1 MQASRIIYDL
11 RNKLYRHLQD
21 LSLGFFQTRPTG
33 DLMSRV
39 TSDVGA
45 LQQLVTGGLVDLVA
59 DLVTFVGVLFLLFYT
74 DWRLTVF
81 LLPTFPMM
89 YFATKKFGGAMR
101 RAYRRVQENIANV
114 NDHLQQTISGAQV
127 VKSFGN
133 EDYEADRFAGFN
145 RGHMDANMNTVRLW
159 ATFRPVIDLLTSLGT
174 AIVLSFGAY
183 RVMGGNLSVG
193 TLVAFISYV
202 HMVQRPVRRLTRV
215 MNMIQRAAAAAER
228 VFEILDSTPEVAEE
242 EDAASLPN
250 HDSGTRF
257 ENVSFSYDGEN
268 TVIHDFSLG
277 IKPGETVAFVGP
289 SGAGKSTIVNLLM
302 RFYDPDKGRIRMG
315 NHDVR
320 NVTVKSLRDR
330 FGVVSQEILLF
341 NGSIRENIA
350 YGRTNAS
357 MAQIEEASQLSNAA
371 DFIETLPQGYD
382 TIVGERGIRLSGGQ
396 RQRIAIARAILKDP
410 QILVFDE
417 ATSHLDS
424 VSGTPDPGCTEPAA
438 QRQNE
443 HPHRTQAVDHSDR
456 RYRCGDE
463 GGPDCRERNPQGAA
477 GLERSFCRH
486 ARTAVFACGGVRIQP
501 SHNQDECV
509 CERQDVFSAEKQLR
523 SASPSG
529 VHQRGLTGGS
539 GSGSSRGSGAPR
551 PFGLQK
557 VPDRCPIMKMNA
569 RHLIHMRKSTSW
581 IVITAVLGV
590 CLAGSAAAAYPAEAQ
605 EGGEETHVG
614 I

>member
-1 MQASRIIYDL
+1 MLRHRRPLFFALLAILAASGSSLLVPQITRYTIDVIIPNAKASRVWIPVAALLSVTVALALSNFVQSYFMALAGQRIIYDL

-101 RAYRRVQENIANV
+101 SAYRRVQENIANV

-145 RGHMDANMNTVRLW
+145 RGHMDANMKTVRLW

-228 VFEILDSTPEVAEE
+228 VFEILDSTPEVAEK
-242 EDAASLPN
+242 EDSALLPN
-250 HDSGTRF
+250 HDLGTRF
-257 ENVSFSYDGEN
+257 ENVSFSYDGES

-315 NHDVR
+315 DHDVR

-424 VSGTPDPGCTEPAA
+424 VSEHLIQDALCRLLKDRTSILIAHRLSTIQTADTVVVMKGGRIVEKGTPRELLDSNGLFAA
-438 QRQNE
+438 MHELQF
-443 HPHRTQAVDHSDR
+443 SL
-456 RYRCGDE
+456 
-463 GGPDCRERNPQGAA
+463 AA
-477 GLERSFCRH
+477 G
-486 ARTAVFACGGVRIQP
+486 
-501 SHNQDECV
+501 
-509 CERQDVFSAEKQLR
+509 
-523 SASPSG
+523 
-529 VHQRGLTGGS
+529 
-539 GSGSSRGSGAPR
+539 
-551 PFGLQK
+551 
-557 VPDRCPIMKMNA
+557 
-569 RHLIHMRKSTSW
+569 
-581 IVITAVLGV
+581 
-590 CLAGSAAAAYPAEAQ
+590 
-605 EGGEETHVG
+605 
-614 I
+614 

>member
-1 MQASRIIYDL
+1 MNAFRLMGRGGKGVGDKPAMPLSATLPRLLPFMLRHRRPLFFALLAILAASGSSLLVPQITRYTIDVIIPNAKASRVWIPVAALLSVTVALALSNFVQSYFMALAGQRIIYDL

-228 VFEILDSTPEVAEE
+228 VFEILDSTPEVAEK
-242 EDAASLPN
+242 EDSASLPN
-250 HDSGTRF
+250 HDLGTRF

-315 NHDVR
+315 DHDVR

-424 VSGTPDPGCTEPAA
+424 VSEHLIQDALCRLLKDRTSILIAHRLSTIQTADTVVVMKGGRIVEKGTPRELLDSNGLFAA
-438 QRQNE
+438 MHELQF
-443 HPHRTQAVDHSDR
+443 SL
-456 RYRCGDE
+456 
-463 GGPDCRERNPQGAA
+463 AA
-477 GLERSFCRH
+477 G
-486 ARTAVFACGGVRIQP
+486 
-501 SHNQDECV
+501 
-509 CERQDVFSAEKQLR
+509 
-523 SASPSG
+523 
-529 VHQRGLTGGS
+529 
-539 GSGSSRGSGAPR
+539 
-551 PFGLQK
+551 
-557 VPDRCPIMKMNA
+557 
-569 RHLIHMRKSTSW
+569 
-581 IVITAVLGV
+581 
-590 CLAGSAAAAYPAEAQ
+590 
-605 EGGEETHVG
+605 
-614 I
+614 

>member
-1 MQASRIIYDL
+1 MLRHRRPLFFALLAILAASGSSLLVPQITRYTIDVIIPNAKASRVWIPVAALLSVTVALALSNFVQSYFMALAGQRIIYDL

-101 RAYRRVQENIANV
+101 SAYRRVQENIANV

-315 NHDVR
+315 DHDVR

-424 VSGTPDPGCTEPAA
+424 VSEHLIQDALCRLLKDRTSILIAHRLSTIQTADTVVVMKGGRIVEKGTPRELLDSNGLFAA
-438 QRQNE
+438 MHELQF
-443 HPHRTQAVDHSDR
+443 SL
-456 RYRCGDE
+456 
-463 GGPDCRERNPQGAA
+463 AA
-477 GLERSFCRH
+477 G
-486 ARTAVFACGGVRIQP
+486 
-501 SHNQDECV
+501 
-509 CERQDVFSAEKQLR
+509 
-523 SASPSG
+523 
-529 VHQRGLTGGS
+529 
-539 GSGSSRGSGAPR
+539 
-551 PFGLQK
+551 
-557 VPDRCPIMKMNA
+557 
-569 RHLIHMRKSTSW
+569 
-581 IVITAVLGV
+581 
-590 CLAGSAAAAYPAEAQ
+590 
-605 EGGEETHVG
+605 
-614 I
+614 